1 MSCNGHGVD
10 VNAETIRRV
19 NQLNAEFYNVTADS
33 FDLLRRNA
41 WPGWERLP
49 PYLHSPLTVLDVGCG
64 NGRFALFLARHIDN
78 LHYHGIDNNSRL
90 LEHAHTTLQH
100 LNNITLEQRDLI
112 ESPLN
117 SGNYDFVGIF
127 GVLHHVPGFA
137 QRLDLMRIL
146 SERIKPGG
154 MLAFACWRFYEYER
168 YRERLIDWPENW
180 MREKHDYLLD
190 WKRGTQA
197 LRYCHYVD
205 DAEHAA
211 LVTAT
216 GLTEI
221 ETFRSDGEAGNVN
234 RYTIL
239 RSDKQ

>member
-1 MSCNGHGVD
+1 VD
-10 VNAETIRRV
+10 GQTIQRL
-19 NQLNAEFYNVTADS
+19 NQLNTEFYNVTADN
-33 FDLLRRNA
+33 FDLLRRNS
-41 WPGWERLP
+41 WLGWKRLI

-64 NGRFALFLARHIDN
+64 NGRFALFLAEHVDSLR
-78 LHYHGIDNNSRL
+78 YHGVDNNVRL
-90 LEHAHTTLQH
+90 LEHAHMTIPH
-100 LNNITLEQRDLI
+100 IDYATLEQRDLI
-112 ESPLN
+112 EHPLD
-117 SGNYDFVGIF
+117 SGTYDFVGIF

-146 SERIKPGG
+146 SERVAPGG
-154 MLAFACWRFYEYER
+154 ILAFACWRFYEYER
-168 YRERLIDWPENW
+168 YRERLIDWPEDC

-211 LVTAT
+211 LIAAT

-221 ETFRSDGEAGNVN
+221 ETFRSDGETGDVN
-234 RYTIL
+234 RYSIL
-239 RSDKQ
+239 RSNAP